1 MINIKRTFL
10 ASFSAIVI
18 ALTLVACATSGTN
31 AVPGITYHPTDPS
44 KVQILYQTPQR
55 PFNVI
60 GFVSVDKTIGVS
72 DEDVRRK
79 FREAAAKLGA
89 QAVIVDALP
98 VASILNRRSILS
110 NQAQGK
116 GKAIRWK

>member
-1 MINIKRTFL
+1 MNTNHTL
-10 ASFSAIVI
+10 LTSFSAIVI
-18 ALTLVACATSGTN
+18 ALALAACATSGTN
-31 AVPGITYHPTDPS
+31 AVPGAAHQPTDPN
-44 KVQILYQTPQR
+44 KVQVLYQAPSR
-55 PFNVI
+55 PYKVI

-72 DEDVRRK
+72 DEDVTRK

-98 VASILNRRSILS
+98 VASILNRKSILS

-116 GKAIRWK
+116 GKAIRWE